1 MPQFQLAFE
10 LPARLGEAGAPEP
23 GRRRGRG
30 APRRRRAARETAELR
45 ERIFDDARAA
55 WRNDPSCR
63 HPIEAL
69 YAYPGVFAITRHR
82 IAHILYG
89 LDVPLLPR
97 LVAEDAHRRTGI
109 DINAGA
115 TIGREFFI
123 DHGTGVVIGET
134 AVVGDRVT
142 LYQGVTL
149 GAKSFQVDK
158 STGRLV
164 KGKPRHPIV
173 EDDVTIY
180 ASATVLGRDHGR
192 ARQHHRRQRLA
203 HAQRAAEFA
212 HLAGRAAT
220 GRLHG
225 RRRHL
230 SRMVRGLT
238 RREFNRLAAAAGA
251 CAFVPFGA
259 SHAQV
264 RFASP
269 PFQLGVASG
278 DPTPDGF
285 VIWTRLAPEPID
297 TAYLG
302 QTIFEVGWEV
312 AEDSAFSDIVKQGTS
327 LARPHL
333 AHSLHVEVGG
343 LAPGREYF
351 YRFRLGR
358 YESATGRARTCPAGE
373 CTTESAALRVRL
385 LRAL

>member
-1 MPQFQLAFE
+1 VRPASSRPEAVAGTTHAELADLLVASGDPDYRVLQEGYWPDRTLVLGAIDRLHRMLMAESLPDPRPAESPTARIAREIADIDATLTPQIRLAFE
-10 LPARLGEAGAPEP
+10 LPARLGEPGALDAAAAGQ
-23 GRRRGRG
+23 
-30 APRRRRAARETAELR
+30 AARRVVDALLSRLPELR

-180 ASATVLGRDHGR
+180 ASATVLGRITVGRGSIIGGNVWLTHSVPPNSRVSQAAPTEGGFEHG
-192 ARQHHRRQRLA
+192 
-203 HAQRAAEFA
+203 
-212 HLAGRAAT
+212 AG
-220 GRLHG
+220 
-225 RRRHL
+225 
-230 SRMVRGLT
+230 
-238 RREFNRLAAAAGA
+238 
-251 CAFVPFGA
+251 
-259 SHAQV
+259 
-264 RFASP
+264 
-269 PFQLGVASG
+269 
-278 DPTPDGF
+278 
-285 VIWTRLAPEPID
+285 I
-297 TAYLG
+297 
-302 QTIFEVGWEV
+302 
-312 AEDSAFSDIVKQGTS
+312 
-327 LARPHL
+327 
-333 AHSLHVEVGG
+333 
-343 LAPGREYF
+343 
-351 YRFRLGR
+351 
-358 YESATGRARTCPAGE
+358 
-373 CTTESAALRVRL
+373 
-385 LRAL
+385 